1 MVHHL
6 WRKEVPNM
14 AWCPECDSM
23 IMLDKGAKLGE
34 RIECPECGMLLEVI
48 NLTPLELD
56 YALEDEDWDEE

>member
-1 MVHHL
+1 
-6 WRKEVPNM
+6 M